1 MRLSSAFT
9 QKGTDKNVEEVV
21 ILKAGIICVRS
32 SDSRVFPYAKSL
44 HCYLKILILND

>member
-21 ILKAGIICVRS
+21 ILKAELSV
-32 SDSRVFPYAKSL
+32 
-44 HCYLKILILND
+44 LKVAIVEFSHMQNYYDVI

>member
-21 ILKAGIICVRS
+21 ILKAGIICVKS
-32 SDSRVFPYAKSL
+32 SDSRVFPYAKL
-44 HCYLKILILND
+44 VTMLFEKFNTQ